1 MEQTDLR
8 RMGAPIT
15 SLSDRDAY
23 VALGRSRRGQRG
35 DDAETTTWALE
46 ATVAAVADDAGVD
59 DCARILAWVR
69 EGEYDADIAAE
80 RRGAS

>member
-1 MEQTDLR
+1 MDQTDMR

-23 VALGRSRRGQRG
+23 AALGSSRRGPRG

-46 ATVAAVADDAGVD
+46 ATVAAVADEATLSDR
-59 DCARILAWVR
+59 ARILAWVR
-69 EGEYDADIAAE
+69 EGEALLDRE
-80 RRGAS
+80 